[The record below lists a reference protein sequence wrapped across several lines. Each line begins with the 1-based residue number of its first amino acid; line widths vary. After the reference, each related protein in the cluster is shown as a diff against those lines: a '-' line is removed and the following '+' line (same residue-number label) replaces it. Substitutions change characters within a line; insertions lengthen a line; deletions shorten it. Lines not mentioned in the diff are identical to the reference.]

1 MGLGLPGLPLWRRAP
16 AQGLLDTQGCA
27 EEEQRRGQEGED
39 DGTRGRGLPPGL
51 ALLPKPLPHGG
62 GGGAGVSQG
71 WNARQDPWEAL
82 GSTVHLDKGG
92 RGLVWPGRGEAS
104 GGGGRR
110 QGSSSL
116 VGPGRSGG
124 LHGAPPPASGPSTT
138 GEDGQAL
145 GRPTRAGL
153 ATGAPSGL
161 TGPSVGDGGPGG
173 GEPLRAA
180 VPDILMSLRLGP
192 HRVAERGEGLA
203 LVQAHSGGREAED
216 LEAPPQGPVTA
227 QDKVWLVSP
236 GSWLGPGSGQA
247 GALSGTALLSPRRA
261 GRRLSGQ
268 NCAEWRGPTGHRAPG
283 GRNRPRR
290 SRG

>member
-1 MGLGLPGLPLWRRAP
+1 
-16 AQGLLDTQGCA
+16 
-27 EEEQRRGQEGED
+27 
-39 DGTRGRGLPPGL
+39 
-51 ALLPKPLPHGG
+51 
-62 GGGAGVSQG
+62 
-71 WNARQDPWEAL
+71 
-82 GSTVHLDKGG
+82 
-92 RGLVWPGRGEAS
+92 
-104 GGGGRR
+104 
-110 QGSSSL
+110 
-116 VGPGRSGG
+116 
-124 LHGAPPPASGPSTT
+124 
-138 GEDGQAL
+138 
-145 GRPTRAGL
+145 
-153 ATGAPSGL
+153 
-161 TGPSVGDGGPGG
+161 
-173 GEPLRAA
+173 
-180 VPDILMSLRLGP
+180 MSLHLGP

-290 SRG
+290 SCRAASPDLTPGPSHRTHVQEGGGPSAPEAGAPHGQVL